1 MDCSKG
7 KYSTN
12 NAGVNEDSCISC
24 EPGKYHSANGRGY
37 GCTDCGLGEIGNL
50 PLSATGCIKCSSGF
64 YNDEH
69 RQIKCKGCAAGKYT
83 NMYYSNSY
91 SLRMCKSCTA
101 GYFAN
106 KLSNATGCTVCLP
119 GYYTSQNMQITC
131 KSCAAGKYSTVSA
144 TGICL
149 SCQIGFFANKPMNA
163 TACLNCPIG
172 KYNEKKEAIT
182 CIRCRNGTV
191 YRTNGNSP
199 YCVPCGP
206 GKYTNRQTNT
216 CDNCIAGFFSDLI
229 ENDNCRFCTSKSTSN
244 KLSGSTSCSS
254 CPLGKTPSLNY
265 YLKT

>member
-24 EPGKYHSANGRGY
+24 KPGKYNPANGRGSE
-37 GCTDCGLGEIGNL
+37 CTDCGLGEIGNL
-50 PLSATGCIKCSSGF
+50 PLSATSCIKCSSGF

-83 NMYYSNSY
+83 NMHYSNSY

-131 KSCAAGKYSTVSA
+131 KSCAAGKY
-144 TGICL
+144 
-149 SCQIGFFANKPMNA
+149 
-163 TACLNCPIG
+163 
-172 KYNEKKEAIT
+172 
-182 CIRCRNGTV
+182 
-191 YRTNGNSP
+191 
-199 YCVPCGP
+199 
-206 GKYTNRQTNT
+206 TNRQTNT

-229 ENDNCRFCTSKSTSN
+229 ENNNCRFCTSKSTSN